1 MPYRPFSRSRNRTQ
15 SLASAI
21 SAGRQALNHELAIDK
36 IARPPMA
43 IDENTLPPQRTV
55 LESKFHNAPF
65 RVMRMVQR
73 SDRVV
78 PRVEFHAGSESYL
91 RAVRLATWRPDR
103 CVILSASNE
112 VLYDNAK
119 PIATE

>member
-1 MPYRPFSRSRNRTQ
+1 
-15 SLASAI
+15 
-21 SAGRQALNHELAIDK
+21 
-36 IARPPMA
+36 MA
-43 IDENTLPPQRTV
+43 IDENTLPPQRTISEV
-55 LESKFHNAPF
+55 KYWEAPF

-73 SDRVV
+73 GDRVV
-78 PRVEFHAGSESYL
+78 PRAEFHAGTESYL

-103 CVILSASNE
+103 CIVVAANNE